1 MKNRKKIKSVITMI
15 IVAMLIMSSVSV
27 VFAVGEDQSKPTG
40 SYTRIVNDDVVG
52 TDYAQFNYFN
62 VANWGVGHGGNQA
75 GCYNS
80 DARWTQT
87 PGEGF
92 TFKFIGTR
100 IKLYGYNAS
109 HHGIGDLSLDGGDPV
124 EVDFWDPATKAR
136 VLVYDSGE
144 LEYGEHE
151 IKVVTTTKRN
161 PGCTDASPYSW
172 IVIDYIE
179 YDAPLADEDI
189 DSVSIVG
196 GSDEVKIPIT
206 TDVKVDYGS
215 DLHLKDGGFISDKAN
230 DRVTWEL
237 DDEYEG
243 VSIDAVTGE
252 LTVTKDAQAGAIKI
266 IARVNDEVFG
276 EKEVEL
282 SITTEIV
289 TIINDDAVG
298 DGINEINYVG
308 VWDMTT
314 GGDCTGSYNDD
325 VHHSANSGSYA
336 EIKFIGTKI
345 KLYAKQ
351 AAHHGQGTVTIDGA
365 GETEAQFNAPADI
378 QRVLVYESE
387 DLPYAEHVLRLSV
400 KNFYSIIDYF
410 EIISPRGTAE
420 SINIYGNDVPYIEG
434 MQEALKVN
442 CSAEVLNQYGI
453 VMPDE
458 PLELSI
464 KDAAEGIT
472 LDPATGVVTIA
483 PGTAKGAQYT
493 IVAKSGVLTEEK
505 TFNVA
510 EPEVQRTLKT
520 DDTEVQISVAGNKV
534 YLTSIKNPKNG
545 WEWMQG
551 AMSQLPLIPRVSG
564 QPVEW
569 ELKSSD
575 FVNDGT
581 QVLTLKFKN
590 NAPAL
595 ELTCTITARPGVGP
609 IETLMTIKNLAG
621 EDIKIN
627 QKDMI
632 PAQITLT
639 SDEDM
644 KLWRFAKMQNSGN
657 VTDPVII
664 NDITE
669 NFNAE
674 TKFDNVMNGL
684 SELPFQM
691 IDVNEEHGA
700 YFGYEFDFGKFSF
713 NTADDAHKISY
724 TARLWDSGSLTFED
738 GEVCEIPGFFIGTY
752 EGDTD
757 DGSNKMK
764 RWFWNYHVREDM
776 RENENQPFV
785 EVCEEN
791 NYEKD
796 VDRLIE
802 LINTENFAE
811 EWNID
816 VFKTDFWYMNAGND
830 AESGVFVPAEE
841 RHPRSAELAKAM
853 HDKNLLL
860 SFYFFGLVPEEELK
874 AEYDESG
881 FDFYRSDYYYG
892 GPPQG
897 KELSYTHSKEY
908 LEKLDNMF
916 EYAASQ
922 GKLFYYENCCNGG
935 TLKSFDILK
944 RMTFMTTVDD
954 SSDGLAFRRALYANG
969 YMINPAQLGS
979 MNLNYSVWSC
989 RTSMMGQYSF
999 GFPSQMSEENA
1010 EFVKEH
1016 IKLYVEKQ
1024 RPILRGGNM
1033 YHILP
1038 IQGSDTW
1045 DGMQFHNDD
1054 INKGSVFLFA
1064 PEGAQKVIKLKGLK
1078 PDQKYQLTFQDGT
1091 DQNCVMLGSQLMEN
1105 GINVVMGANVSEIIW
1120 IEETNTPVTAITI
1133 SGEDAL
1139 KVGDTSQ
1146 FKAEIKPE
1154 NATDATVTWS
1164 SSDEKVAEVD
1174 ENGVV
1179 TAKSAGKATIKATAN
1194 DGSGKSG
1201 VMEITVTADWKADS
1215 SAHWHEDID
1224 GEVTD
1229 KAAHAWSD
1237 WTIVLEAT
1245 DEQAGFKERTCTVC
1259 GYKEI
1264 VKIPEA
1270 GQEEADETDDTPK
1283 TSDESNLFIWAA
1295 LLLIPGGTIVAAL
1308 EANRRKKRVNK

>member
-1 MKNRKKIKSVITMI
+1 MKRRFMKNKTLKKAVTMLLVLVMI
-15 IVAMLIMSSVSV
+15 LSSISY
-27 VFAVGEDQSKPTG
+27 VFAANEDGNTQDSLTY
-40 SYTRIVNDDVVG
+40 SVIVNDTVTG
-52 TDYAQFNYFN
+52 TGPGQFNYFGK
-62 VANWGVGHGGNQA
+62 WDTGQGGNQA

-80 DARWTQT
+80 DARWTND
-87 PGEGF
+87 PNGGF
-92 TFKFIGTR
+92 TFKFVGTK

-109 HHGIGDLSLDGGDPV
+109 HHGIGDLTLDGGEPV
-124 EVDFWDPATKAR
+124 EVDFYASANTSR
-136 VLVYDSGE
+136 VLVYESPE

-161 PGCTDASPYSW
+161 PKSTNTDEYTW
-172 IVIDYIE
+172 TVIDYVE
-179 YDAPLADEDI
+179 YETIFDEENV
-189 DSVSIVG
+189 DSMEILGNDSL
-196 GSDEVKIPIT
+196 KIPPSTPIT
-206 TDVKVDYGS
+206 SNYLANIKFKDGSETTS
-215 DLHLKDGGFISDKAN
+215 DLLKAVS
-230 DRVTWEL
+230 WEL
-237 DDEYEG
+237 KEEYAG
-243 VSIDAVTGE
+243 VSIDKDTGI
-252 LTVTKDAQAGAIKI
+252 LTVTSDAKVGNINI
-266 IARVNDEVFG
+266 IAKIG
-276 EKEVEL
+276 EKATTEMQVALEE
-282 SITTEIV
+282 TTEIV
-289 TIINDDAVG
+289 TVINDDVVG
-298 DGINEINYVG
+298 DDFNQINYVG
-308 VWDMTT
+308 TWNVTV
-314 GGDCTGSYNDD
+314 GADCIGSLNDD
-325 VHHSANSGSYA
+325 VHHSATTGSYA
-336 EIKFIGTKI
+336 TIKFKGTKI
-345 KLYAKQ
+345 RLYAKQ
-351 AAHHGQGTVTIDGA
+351 ASHHGQGTVTLDG
-365 GETEAQFNAPADI
+365 ENPTEAQFQAPTNVYKAM
-378 QRVLVYESE
+378 VYESP
-387 DLPYAEHVLRLSV
+387 DLEYGEHVLRLDV

-410 EIISPRGTAE
+410 EVVAPRGTATK
-420 SINIYGNDVPYIEG
+420 INLYGNDVPYVDNGEDIT
-434 MQEALKVN
+434 ADY
-442 CSAEVLNQYGI
+442 SAEVLNQYGA

-458 PLELSI
+458 PLKFSLE
-464 KDAAEGIT
+464 DAAKGIT
-472 LDPATGVVTIA
+472 IDENTGKVTIES
-483 PGTAKGAQYT
+483 GAKAGHKYTVVATSGDLVEKKTFT
-493 IVAKSGVLTEEK
+493 IVMPDIQQVL
-505 TFNVA
+505 A
-510 EPEVQRTLKT
+510 T
-520 DDTEVQISVAGNKV
+520 DDTQVQVSVANNNV
-534 YLTSIKNPKNG
+534 YLTSIKNVETG
-545 WEWMQG
+545 WEWAKG
-551 AMSQLPLIPRVSG
+551 ELSYLPLLSEVSG
-564 QPVEW
+564 KQVDW
-569 ELKSSD
+569 N
-575 FVNDGT
+575 FVDYT
-581 QVLTLKFKN
+581 FEEKEAQILTLNFESED
-590 NAPAL
+590 PAL
-595 ELTCTITARPGVGP
+595 ELSCVITARPGVGP
-609 IETLMTIKNLAG
+609 VETLMTVKNVSG
-621 EDIKIN
+621 DDITVN
-627 QKDMI
+627 QADMI
-632 PAQITLT
+632 PAQINLT

-644 KLWRFAKMQNSGN
+644 TLWRFAKMQNDVN
-657 VTDPVII
+657 NPIMEDKV
-664 NDITE
+664 TE
-669 NFNAE
+669 NFAVESQFTNIMNAE
-674 TKFDNVMNGL
+674 SD
-684 SELPFQM
+684 LPFQM
-691 IDVNEEHGA
+691 VDVGSKHGA

-713 NTADDAHKISY
+713 NTQDDAHKLSY
-724 TARLWDSGSLTFED
+724 KARLWDSGKLTFEN
-738 GEVCEIPGFFIGTY
+738 GSTCEIPGFFIGTY
-752 EGDTD
+752 EGDID

-796 VDRLIE
+796 VDRLID

-853 HDKNLLL
+853 HDNDLLL

-892 GPPQG
+892 GHPQG
-897 KELSYTHSKEY
+897 KELDYFDSKEFY
-908 LEKLDNMF
+908 EKLENMF
-916 EYAASQ
+916 AYAESK
-922 GKLFYYENCCNGG
+922 GGEFYYENCCNGG

-954 SSDGLAFRRALYANG
+954 SADGFSFRRALYANG

-979 MNLNYSVWSC
+979 MNLNYNVWSC

-999 GFPSQMSEENA
+999 GFPSQMTEENA
-1010 EFVKEH
+1010 EYVKEH

-1038 IQGSDTW
+1038 IAGEEEW

-1064 PEGAQKVIKLKGLK
+1064 PEGAERVIKLKGLK

-1133 SGEDAL
+1133 SGEDTL

-1146 FKAEIKPE
+1146 FKAEIEPE

-1215 SAHWHEDID
+1215 SAHWHEDIN
-1224 GEVTD
+1224 GEATD
-1229 KAAHAWSD
+1229 KAAHVWSD

-1264 VKIPEA
+1264 VKIPAA
-1270 GQEEADETDDTPK
+1270 GQEEPDETDDTPK